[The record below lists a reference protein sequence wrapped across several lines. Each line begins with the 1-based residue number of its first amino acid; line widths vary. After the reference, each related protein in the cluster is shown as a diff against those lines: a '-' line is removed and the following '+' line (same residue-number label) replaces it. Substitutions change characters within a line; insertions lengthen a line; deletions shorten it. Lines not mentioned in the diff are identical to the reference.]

1 MYSIFSCDGGEQI
14 DATNRRKFRHNQC
27 QKVGRIFL
35 LINHD
40 SFKDFTGMQDYQYL
54 ILFASYSSLICFI
67 RLSVKGRNRNLIRQS
82 SGTIYTSRNRSS
94 SMTDSSDSESDTRSE
109 EEYLEN

>member
-40 SFKDFTGMQDYQYL
+40 SFKDFTGMQDYLYL

-82 SGTIYTSRNRSS
+82 SGTIKSRNRSS